1 MGQRGGSGGERG
13 VNILGMTGIGAGLRG
28 WRPRDLMRDVPA
40 GLAVAAV
47 GLPTSIAYP
56 AIAGLPMQAGLYAAI
71 LPPVAYALF
80 GPSRRLIVGPDAA
93 VMTVLAGVLAP
104 VLAAMPAGTDR
115 VTATALIALGVGVLC
130 VAARLFRLGVLSVFL
145 SRPILKG
152 FFAGLAVAVAVGQIG
167 RITGVALQGEDVI
180 NLLAEIGGRLAEVHV
195 PSLVVGLGTLGLIW
209 AVAAVRLPV
218 PGAVAALAAALA
230 VSVAFD
236 LAGRGVAVVG
246 PVGASLPHLVLPS
259 LQGIPFA
266 QLALGSGAVFLVMS
280 GAGLMTAK
288 GFAALTGERVDAN
301 LELQGLGAANIA
313 AGLCGAVPV
322 TASDSRTAVNI
333 ATGGRTQVVGIV
345 SALAVAGGMLW
356 AGDVLGSLPEP
367 AVGAVLIAT
376 AAGMVDVRG
385 LARLWRVSRPEF
397 GVAMIAFAGPVGFG
411 VLNGVLV
418 ALAATFAHLVWET
431 MRPQV
436 AELGRIAG
444 EPGFYKRHRHPGA
457 TPVPGMTLL
466 MVEGS
471 PIFVNAEHIFD
482 RVLDMTAGAERGE
495 VVLMVARG
503 MTQVD
508 ATGAEMLV
516 SLAGALGARGLGLVL
531 AEVNDPVR
539 RELEAAGL
547 EGVRMFESLSEAVAE
562 LKDGQGAPGTSGAS
576 GASGAQVPAEVS
588 PDQ

>member
-1 MGQRGGSGGERG
+1 MAPVGAGRGGSR
-13 VNILGMTGIGAGLRG
+13 VNILGMAGIGGGLRG
-28 WRPRDLMRDVPA
+28 WRPRDLLRDVPA

-71 LPPVAYALF
+71 LPPIAYALF

-130 VAARLFRLGVLSVFL
+130 VAARILRLGALSVFL
-145 SRPILKG
+145 SRPILMG

-167 RITGVALQGEDVI
+167 RITGVALEGEDVI
-180 NLLAEIGGRLAEVHV
+180 ELLAEIGGRLGEVHAA
-195 PSLVVGLGTLGLIW
+195 SLGVGLGTLGLIW
-209 AVAAVRLPV
+209 AVTAARLPV
-218 PGAVAALAAALA
+218 PGAVAALAVALA

-246 PVGASLPHLVLPS
+246 PVGASLPHLALPS

-280 GAGLMTAK
+280 GAGLLTAK

-301 LELQGLGAANIA
+301 RELQGLGAANIA
-313 AGLCGAVPV
+313 AGLCGAIPV
-322 TASDSRTAVNI
+322 GASDSRTGVNL
-333 ATGGRTQVVGIV
+333 AAGGRTQVVGIV
-345 SALAVAGGMLW
+345 AALALAGGILW
-356 AGDVLGSLPEP
+356 AGDVLGSLPAP

-376 AAGMVDVRG
+376 AAGMVDLRG

-418 ALAATFAHLVWET
+418 ALAATFAHLIWET

-444 EPGFYKRHRHPGA
+444 EPGFYKRHRHPMA
-457 TPVPGMTLL
+457 QPVPGMTVLL
-466 MVEGS
+466 VEGS
-471 PIFVNAEHIFD
+471 PIFVNAGHIFD
-482 RVLDMTAGAERGE
+482 RVLDMTEAAGRGE
-495 VVLMVARG
+495 VVLIVARG

-516 SLAGALGARGLGLVL
+516 SLAGALGSRGLGLVL
-531 AEVNDPVR
+531 AEVNAPVR
-539 RELEAAGL
+539 RALEAAGL
-547 EGVRMFESLSEAVAE
+547 AGVRMFESLSEAVALIE
-562 LKDGQGAPGTSGAS
+562 RDGGEAQPPEAADVIPGR
-576 GASGAQVPAEVS
+576 
-588 PDQ
+588 

>member
-1 MGQRGGSGGERG
+1 MAPVGAGRGGSR
-13 VNILGMTGIGAGLRG
+13 VDILGKAGIGGGLRG
-28 WRPRDLMRDVPA
+28 WRPRDLVRDVPA

-71 LPPVAYALF
+71 LPPIAYALF

-130 VAARLFRLGVLSVFL
+130 VAARILRLGVVSVFL

-167 RITGVALQGEDVI
+167 RITGVALEGEDVI
-180 NLLAEIGGRLAEVHV
+180 ELLAEIGGRLAEVH
-195 PSLVVGLGTLGLIW
+195 PASLGVGLGTLGLIW
-209 AVAAVRLPV
+209 AVTAARLPV

-246 PVGASLPHLVLPS
+246 PVGASLPHLALPS

-280 GAGLMTAK
+280 GAGLLTAK

-301 LELQGLGAANIA
+301 RELQGLGAANIA
-313 AGLCGAVPV
+313 AGLCGAIPV
-322 TASDSRTAVNI
+322 GASDSRTGVNL
-333 ATGGRTQVVGIV
+333 AAGGRTQVVGIV
-345 SALAVAGGMLW
+345 AALALAGGILW
-356 AGDVLGSLPEP
+356 AGDVLGSLPAP

-376 AAGMVDVRG
+376 AAGMVDLRG

-418 ALAATFAHLVWET
+418 ALAATFAHLIWET

-444 EPGFYKRHRHPGA
+444 EPGFYKRHRHPSA
-457 TPVPGMTLL
+457 QPVPGMRVLL
-466 MVEGS
+466 VEGS

-482 RVLDMTAGAERGE
+482 RVLDMTEAAGRGE
-495 VVLMVARG
+495 VVLIVARG

-516 SLAGALGARGLGLVL
+516 SLAGALGSRGLGLVL
-531 AEVNDPVR
+531 AEVNAPVR

-547 EGVRMFESLSEAVAE
+547 AGVRMFESLSEAVALIE
-562 LKDGQGAPGTSGAS
+562 RDGGEAQPPEAADVIPGR
-576 GASGAQVPAEVS
+576 
-588 PDQ
+588 